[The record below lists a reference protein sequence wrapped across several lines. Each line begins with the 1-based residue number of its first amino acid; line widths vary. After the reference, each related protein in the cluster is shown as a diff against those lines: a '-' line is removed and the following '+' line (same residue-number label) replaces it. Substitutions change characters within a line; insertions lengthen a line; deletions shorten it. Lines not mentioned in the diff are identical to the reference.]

1 MSLNVV
7 MANIHI
13 NIGSNQNRR
22 ENLSKA
28 IYAIKV
34 MFKNTIF
41 SKVYESRAF
50 GFKGDNFYNV
60 GINATTNLIIS
71 EVVNILHDIE
81 ENLGRDREASKFSSR
96 LIDLDLTLYD
106 AVIDQNY
113 NLPRDDIL
121 KYNFVLM
128 PLAEL
133 NPNLVHPQQH
143 QTYTQLRATMGGLK
157 SYNIDILNTE

>member
-1 MSLNVV
+1 

-28 IYAIKV
+28 INAIQMAFESTV
-34 MFKNTIF
+34 F
-41 SKVYESRAF
+41 SRVYESKAF
-50 GFKGDNFYNV
+50 GFKGDDFYNI
-60 GINATTNLIIS
+60 GINATTYLTIS
-71 EVVNILHDIE
+71 KVVNVLHKIE
-81 ENLGRDREASKFSSR
+81 DSLGRDRKALKFSSR
-96 LIDLDLTLYD
+96 SIDLDLILYD
-106 AVIDQNY
+106 VVIDQNY

-133 NPNLVHPQQH
+133 SPNLTHPQQH
-143 QTYTQLRATMGGLK
+143 QTYAQLRATMDELK
-157 SYNIDILNTE
+157 SYNIKILNKE

>member
-1 MSLNVV
+1 MSAV

-28 IYAIKV
+28 IDIIKV
-34 MFKNTIF
+34 TFENTVF
-41 SKVYESRAF
+41 SRVYESKAF
-50 GFKGDNFYNV
+50 GFEGDDFYNI
-60 GINATTNLIIS
+60 GINATTNLTIS
-71 EVVNILHDIE
+71 EVVSVLHKIE
-81 ENLGRDREASKFSSR
+81 NNLGRDRRSPKFSSR
-96 LIDLDLTLYD
+96 SIDLDLTLYD
-106 AVIDQNY
+106 TVFDKSH

-133 NPNLVHPQQH
+133 SPNLTHPQQH
-143 QTYTQLRATMGGLK
+143 QTYTQLRATMDELK
-157 SYNIDILNTE
+157 SYNIEILNKE

>member
-1 MSLNVV
+1 

-28 IYAIKV
+28 INAIQ
-34 MFKNTIF
+34 MAFENTVF
-41 SKVYESRAF
+41 SRVYESKAF
-50 GFKGDNFYNV
+50 GFKGDDFYNI
-60 GINATTNLIIS
+60 GINAITHLTIS
-71 EVVNILHDIE
+71 EVVNVLHKIE
-81 ENLGRDREASKFSSR
+81 DSLGRDRKALKFSSR
-96 LIDLDLTLYD
+96 SIDLDLILYD
-106 AVIDQNY
+106 VVIDQNY

-133 NPNLVHPQQH
+133 SPNLTHPQQQ
-143 QTYTQLRATMGGLK
+143 QTYAQLRATMDELK
-157 SYNIDILNTE
+157 SYNIEILNKE